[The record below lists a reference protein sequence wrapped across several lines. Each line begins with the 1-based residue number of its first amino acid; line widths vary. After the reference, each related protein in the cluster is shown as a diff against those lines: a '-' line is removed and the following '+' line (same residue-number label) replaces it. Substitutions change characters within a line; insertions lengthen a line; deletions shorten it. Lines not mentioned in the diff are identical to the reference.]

1 MGRYLETCIL
11 HLRFTFFARYLIG
24 WCLHFSLRYNIP
36 ILTMIH
42 IVYTAVVL
50 PLCVLNFCRD
60 QLTDVPSILFLLLQ
74 DMISMYVFFFTFSF

>member
-1 MGRYLETCIL
+1 M
-11 HLRFTFFARYLIG
+11 
-24 WCLHFSLRYNIP
+24 HFSLRYNIP

-74 DMISMYVFFFTFSF
+74 DMISMYVFFFHL